1 MPDAAAPAARRSA
14 AALVA
19 ALVVAA
25 VAAIAIAG
33 ALALPLG
40 SIRAPEAGLM
50 PLVESVLL
58 GVVALALVADAWRR
72 KPADAVDWPQGDAR
86 RRVIGTAAGLVAYVA
101 LLPVAGFAVAT
112 WLYLWFAIAWWG
124 GHSVVRAGLYG
135 ALFAIALHLL
145 FVTLLKMSLPAGW
158 L

>member
-1 MPDAAAPAARRSA
+1 MPEAAAPARRSA

-19 ALVVAA
+19 SLLVVA
-25 VAAIAIAG
+25 VAAIAITG

-40 SIRAPEAGLM
+40 GVRAPEAGFM

-58 GVVALALVADAWRR
+58 GVVALALVADAWCR
-72 KPADAVDWPQGDAR
+72 KPTAAIDWPQGDAR
-86 RRVIGTAAGLVAYVA
+86 RRVTGTAAGLVAYVA
-101 LLPVAGFAVAT
+101 LLPVAGFAAAT

-124 GHSVVRAGLYG
+124 GRSLVRAALY
-135 ALFAIALHLL
+135 AAVIAIALHLV

-158 L
+158 F